1 MTKWKMFTSLFIKLA
16 MLSVTAGLVL
26 WIGWPLPQPDHP
38 DGVRTDP
45 SKRSTVVTASSQG
58 GALTP
63 STTSLPTTTRAHPV
77 PPRTGEAKLDLNRA
91 TAQELQELP
100 GIGPVLARRIVE
112 HRTNNGFYH
121 SIQELLEVK
130 GIGQKRM
137 ARMRPMVLVS
147 KTPAPTGNAMSGS
160 DPQAQR
166 GRES

>member
-1 MTKWKMFTSLFIKLA
+1 MVRSLLFKLA
-16 MLSVTAGLVL
+16 MLTVTASLVL
-26 WIGWPLPQPDHP
+26 WIGWPLPQPEHP
-38 DGVRTDP
+38 DGVWTDP
-45 SKRSTVVTASSQG
+45 SKRSTVLTAASQG

-63 STTSLPTTTRAHPV
+63 STTSFPTTTRAHPV
-77 PPRTGEAKLDLNRA
+77 PPRTGEARLDLNRA

-112 HRTNNGFYH
+112 HRTNNGFYRSVH
-121 SIQELLEVK
+121 GLLEVK

-147 KTPAPTGNAMSGS
+147 KTSAPTGNAMSGS
-160 DPQAQR
+160 DPQPQR

>member
-1 MTKWKMFTSLFIKLA
+1 MVRSLLFKLA
-16 MLSVTAGLVL
+16 MLTVTAGLVL
-26 WIGWPLPQPDHP
+26 WIGWPLPQPEHP
-38 DGVRTDP
+38 DGVWTDP

-63 STTSLPTTTRAHPV
+63 STTSFPTTTRAHPV
-77 PPRTGEAKLDLNRA
+77 PTQTGEAKLDLNRA

-100 GIGPVLARRIVE
+100 GIGQVLALRIVE
-112 HRTNNGFYH
+112 HRTNNGFYRSVH
-121 SIQELLEVK
+121 GLLEVK

-147 KTPAPTGNAMSGS
+147 QTPASTGNAMSGS

>member
-26 WIGWPLPQPDHP
+26 WIGWPLPQPEHP

-63 STTSLPTTTRAHPV
+63 STTSFPATTRAHPV
-77 PPRTGEAKLDLNRA
+77 PPQTGEAKLDLNRA

-112 HRTNNGFYH
+112 HRTNNGFYRSVH
-121 SIQELLEVK
+121 GLLEVK

-137 ARMRPMVLVS
+137 ARMRPMVLIS
-147 KTPAPTGNAMSGS
+147 KTPAPTDNAMSGS